1 MKQIIAYLSLLL
13 LSACSLNP
21 ITTDSSSPN
30 VKKNPDTSRH
40 INVMALKD
48 TATLATITPQLAQ
61 SKMVLVGESH
71 TTYGD
76 HLNQL
81 AIIKNLRPHWKQ
93 MAIGL
98 EFVQYPF
105 QQGLDDYIAG
115 KINQE
120 EMLRQTQWY
129 DRWRYDFRLYRPI
142 FEYAKQQK
150 IPLIAL
156 NTPREIT
163 KRISKV
169 GIKALNKKERA
180 QLPQQI
186 DQSNQLYRLKLE
198 KVYSQHGGKSR
209 SKKFERFYQA
219 QLAWDETMA
228 DQAAKFI
235 RKNPAYRM
243 VILAGSGHLEDR
255 HGIPSRLQ
263 RRIKSKPIV
272 VLNGI
277 KGTPSASQADY
288 LLFSPESKLP
298 KAGKMGIFMEDT
310 AKGVLISKITKG
322 SASAKAGLKKG
333 DLITH
338 LNNNKVSKI
347 EDIKISLMDAQPK
360 QKISLAILRAGKKK
374 ISKRIVLQ

>member
-1 MKQIIAYLSLLL
+1 MKQIISYLSLFL

-322 SASAKAGLKKG
+322 SASVK
-333 DLITH
+333 
-338 LNNNKVSKI
+338 
-347 EDIKISLMDAQPK
+347 E
-360 QKISLAILRAGKKK
+360 R
-374 ISKRIVLQ
+374 